1 MYYVKDKYR
10 NRTWNRYVSKWNWV
24 VPFPRHRDELLCVS
38 SATSR
43 LISHESIRNR
53 LTSVKRVVKHYIF
66 RKGIYIYSM
75 IWIIFRQKMD
85 GFFSFSSQLN
95 LSPRLSKTYW
105 ITSKDNFNFL
115 LSVPYIFNFSFF
127 HFFFL
132 LFIFY
137 R

>member
-53 LTSVKRVVKHYIF
+53 LTSVKRIVKHYIF
-66 RKGIYIYSM
+66 RKEYIYSM

-85 GFFSFSSQLN
+85 GFFSLSSQLN

-127 HFFFL
+127 LPIVHL
-132 LFIFY
+132 L
-137 R
+137 

>member
-53 LTSVKRVVKHYIF
+53 LTSVKRIVKHYIF

-85 GFFSFSSQLN
+85 GFFSLSSQLN
-95 LSPRLSKTYW
+95 LSPRLNKTYW

-127 HFFFL
+127 LPIVHL
-132 LFIFY
+132 L
-137 R
+137 

>member
-53 LTSVKRVVKHYIF
+53 LTSVKRIVKHYIF

-85 GFFSFSSQLN
+85 GFFSLSSQLN

-127 HFFFL
+127 LPIVHL
-132 LFIFY
+132 L
-137 R
+137 